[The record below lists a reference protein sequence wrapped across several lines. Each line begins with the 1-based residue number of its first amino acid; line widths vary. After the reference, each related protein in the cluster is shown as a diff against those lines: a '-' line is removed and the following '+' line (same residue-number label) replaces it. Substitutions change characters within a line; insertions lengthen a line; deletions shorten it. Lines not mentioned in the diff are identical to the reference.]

1 MFANT
6 AADTKVRVHMGELE
20 PHLNFNFT
28 SRSSMQRLIVGDG
41 HAVAGVC
48 RNSETLFSMP
58 ISGLDVIVTCG
69 ELARLQIALSKFQ
82 SLLISFQNGKDTT
95 SDRAE
100 MFSGK
105 DCLRAHRAVLLADNT
120 WPVHGPWQTAT
131 PINKSRSQADRTRL
145 GVFFSTKFFFQGYR
159 PDCRA
164 GTDV

>member
-1 MFANT
+1 
-6 AADTKVRVHMGELE
+6 
-20 PHLNFNFT
+20 
-28 SRSSMQRLIVGDG
+28 MQRLIVGDG
-41 HAVAGVC
+41 HAIAGVC
-48 RNSETLFSMP
+48 RNSEKLFSMP

-100 MFSGK
+100 VFSGK
-105 DCLRAHRAVLLADNT
+105 DCLRAHRAVLLADYT
-120 WPVHGPWQTAT
+120 WPVHGPGQTSS
-131 PINKSRSQADRTRL
+131 PINKGGAQSDWACP
-145 GVFFSTKFFFQGYR
+145 GVIFATKFFFQGYR